1 MPSLKVF
8 LIAPPTGGVPKLFL
22 HAFGIFADIGGV
34 GVFGDA
40 VLAGDDQRRR
50 LHNAV
55 PLDKLGVFLRVDRSV
70 SDSRFRQHPLGD
82 GAVRAG
88 FGREQQRFAA
98 GGRSRRA
105 FCLGGTRMAWPLM
118 SALTALS
125 MSYRLRSLNSARL
138 PTFQFCTG
146 R

>member
-8 LIAPPTGGVPKLFL
+8 LIAPLTGGMPKLFL
-22 HAFGIFADIGGV
+22 HAFGVFADVGGV

-50 LHNAV
+50 RHNAV

-70 SDSRFRQHPLGD
+70 SDPRFRQHPLGD

-98 GGRSRRA
+98 GG
-105 FCLGGTRMAWPLM
+105 
-118 SALTALS
+118 
-125 MSYRLRSLNSARL
+125 
-138 PTFQFCTG
+138 
-146 R
+146 

>member
-8 LIAPPTGGVPKLFL
+8 LIAPPTSGVPKLFL
-22 HAFGIFADIGGV
+22 HAFGVFADIGGV

-70 SDSRFRQHPLGD
+70 SDPRFRQHPLGD

-98 GGRSRRA
+98 GG
-105 FCLGGTRMAWPLM
+105 
-118 SALTALS
+118 
-125 MSYRLRSLNSARL
+125 
-138 PTFQFCTG
+138 
-146 R
+146 